1 MAQIAIPLVIAGAL
15 YLMSNDKKEEFTN
28 PLVPNELQQSFLKDE
43 NKEHIKLEDTRVK
56 DGRTDYYNN
65 MAPTSLTPDN
75 EGVYSQYQDKYLFKG
90 KKKENNENVFKTLA
104 GTEMSY
110 NSINH
115 NNMQIF
121 YNNKSNGSSQMSFDN
136 DIKLDRYNGLG
147 STTIDKKEVSA
158 FFKPAENSQNVYGTQ
173 NQSDFFQ
180 SRVNESLRH
189 ANTKPWAEI
198 KDSAGTLGFNS
209 GVVDRD
215 KWMPKKV
222 DELRTT
228 NNPKSNYLQT
238 YQAPGYNPTA
248 VDRNADVN
256 KINMVKK
263 KPDTYHMN
271 CGVGGMGPAVGE
283 AKPMQ
288 FSEQM
293 LTDPNREHTSVSYYG
308 AKSGI
313 ETQGYVKGQMSE
325 THRQQLPTN
334 SFTNLTGN
342 NIYLTKDN
350 SDSYN
355 TYTNSRD
362 TSQGYFGA
370 MQGTFMQNIVDPL
383 VKGLKHT
390 KKTNFTENSNNGNLV
405 GPVKHM
411 VFNPKDKLSTTNRE
425 MTSEKIGLNHL
436 NIERQEGMT
445 SGYMTANPYLGH
457 TQRESTNK
465 SQMGIATSILPMGKS
480 YDAEYN
486 QRSFEK
492 PLIGRS
498 TIGNM
503 NLFNSDINANINGRE
518 ACDTRGTPIFMPNL
532 APHAGQMGMNTVM
545 PQQYTN
551 INEQYNHPDLL
562 KAFKSNPYAQ
572 PLNSVA

>member
-28 PLVPNELQQSFLKDE
+28 ALIPHELEQSFLKDE
-43 NKEHIKLEDTRVK
+43 NKEHIKIEDSRVK
-56 DGRTDYYNN
+56 DGRSDYYNN
-65 MAPTSLTPDN
+65 MAPTSLNPEN

-90 KKKENNENVFKTLA
+90 KKKEKNDNVFKTLA

-121 YNNKSNGSSQMSFDN
+121 YNNKSNGSTQMSFDN
-136 DIKLDRYNGLG
+136 DIKLDRYTGSG
-147 STTIDKKEVSA
+147 STTIEKKEISS

-222 DELRTT
+222 DELRTI
-228 NNPKSNYLQT
+228 NNPKSNYLQN

-256 KINMVKK
+256 KINMIKK

-271 CGVGGMGPAVGE
+271 SGVGGMGPASGE

-308 AKSGI
+308 ARGAS

-325 THRQQLPTN
+325 THRQQLPT
-334 SFTNLTGN
+334 
-342 NIYLTKDN
+342 
-350 SDSYN
+350 
-355 TYTNSRD
+355 
-362 TSQGYFGA
+362 
-370 MQGTFMQNIVDPL
+370 
-383 VKGLKHT
+383 
-390 KKTNFTENSNNGNLV
+390 
-405 GPVKHM
+405 
-411 VFNPKDKLSTTNRE
+411 KL
-425 MTSEKIGLNHL
+425 
-436 NIERQEGMT
+436 
-445 SGYMTANPYLGH
+445 
-457 TQRESTNK
+457 TNK
-465 SQMGIATSILPMGKS
+465 SM
-480 YDAEYN
+480 
-486 QRSFEK
+486 F
-492 PLIGRS
+492 
-498 TIGNM
+498 
-503 NLFNSDINANINGRE
+503 
-518 ACDTRGTPIFMPNL
+518 
-532 APHAGQMGMNTVM
+532 
-545 PQQYTN
+545 
-551 INEQYNHPDLL
+551 L
-562 KAFKSNPYAQ
+562 KFYP
-572 PLNSVA
+572 